1 MVDKIGSKRTAERMD
16 KWVELHTNNKFL
28 YSSLMFTN
36 RSLLSATYGSGFR
49 VSAELSL
56 FLFII
61 IILSRLS
68 FWLFFFFRARAR
80 QGTLV
85 PHPISHQSHIHHTF
99 VRNESLQH
107 QYILFSSNRAGK
119 KRAGRRRGKSYFGCG
134 GVEIIC

>member
-16 KWVELHTNNKFL
+16 KWVELHTNNKPL

-36 RSLLSATYGSGFR
+36 RSLLLATYGSGFR
-49 VSAELSL
+49 VSAGLSL

-61 IILSRLS
+61 IILSRLL
-68 FWLFFFFRARAR
+68 FWLFFSFFRARAR
-80 QGTLV
+80 QGNLV
-85 PHPISHQSHIHHTF
+85 PDPISHQSNIHHTF

-107 QYILFSSNRAGK
+107 QYIRFSSNRAGK
-119 KRAGRRRGKSYFGCG
+119 KRAGRRRGKSYFVG

>member
-61 IILSRLS
+61 IILSRLL
-68 FWLFFFFRARAR
+68 FWLLFFFRARAR
-80 QGTLV
+80 QGNLV
-85 PHPISHQSHIHHTF
+85 PPPNLSPIEYTSHLRSKRVTTTSIHPFF
-99 VRNESLQH
+99 VESSWEEESGEEERKK
-107 QYILFSSNRAGK
+107 LFRW
-119 KRAGRRRGKSYFGCG
+119 G
-134 GVEIIC
+134 G